1 MLLKIKAYKYLLFL
15 LISKIKYIE
24 IILII
29 NILCILNS
37 SNSFYRLF
45 LKMLYSK
52 KMNPILIDISA
63 ILNTGKFIIFK
74 FIKSTT
80 KPLYNLSI
88 PLPIV
93 PPRIKL

>member
-1 MLLKIKAYKYLLFL
+1 M
-15 LISKIKYIE
+15 SKIKYIQ
-24 IILII
+24 IILMQYTLY
-29 NILCILNS
+29 ILIS

-52 KMNPILIDISA
+52 NIKPILIDISA
-63 ILNTGKFIIFK
+63 ILNTGKFIKFK

-80 KPLYNLSI
+80 KPLYILSI

>member
-1 MLLKIKAYKYLLFL
+1 VYKYLLFL
-15 LISKIKYIE
+15 QICKIEYIE
-24 IILII
+24 IISIIDTLYTLI
-29 NILCILNS
+29 S

-45 LKMLYSK
+45 LKILYSK
-52 KMNPILIDISA
+52 IMKPILIDISA

-80 KPLYNLSI
+80 KPLYILSI

>member
-1 MLLKIKAYKYLLFL
+1 M
-15 LISKIKYIE
+15 KYIE

-29 NILCILNS
+29 NILYTLIS
-37 SNSFYRLF
+37 SNSCYQLF
-45 LKMLYSK
+45 LKKLYSK
-52 KMNPILIDISA
+52 KMNPILIDKSA

-80 KPLYNLSI
+80 KPLNILSI

-93 PPRIKL
+93 PPSIKL

>member
-1 MLLKIKAYKYLLFL
+1 MK
-15 LISKIKYIE
+15 
-24 IILII
+24 
-29 NILCILNS
+29 
-37 SNSFYRLF
+37 
-45 LKMLYSK
+45 
-52 KMNPILIDISA
+52 PILIDISA

-80 KPLYNLSI
+80 KPLYILSM

>member
-1 MLLKIKAYKYLLFL
+1 
-15 LISKIKYIE
+15 
-24 IILII
+24 
-29 NILCILNS
+29 
-37 SNSFYRLF
+37 
-45 LKMLYSK
+45 MLYSK
-52 KMNPILIDISA
+52 KIKPILIDISA

-80 KPLYNLSI
+80 KPLYTLSK